1 MKEDL
6 HTVCTRSASLL
17 HTRGLVCCEGPRL
30 AGSVAWFGC
39 GKPTG
44 FLSGEQTVRNQAR

>member
-17 HTRGLVCCEGPRL
+17 HTHGLVCCEGPSL

-44 FLSGEQTVRNQAR
+44 LL